1 MTTAELAKNW
11 LQEQGFKCNLD
22 QDGDAIFRYEG
33 ANMYVSVD
41 KDDPLFLKIVMPS
54 IYEVE
59 NNYSK
64 VLEAVNKVCTRIK
77 VIKALLVQNRVHLV
91 IEMFVD
97 TTPEVDD
104 FFERCCDILIAG
116 RRAFAEALNE

>member
-22 QDGDAIFRYEG
+22 QDGDAIFKYAG

>member
-22 QDGDAIFRYEG
+22 QDGDAIFKYEG

-59 NNYSK
+59 NNYSE
-64 VLEAVNKVCTRIK
+64 VLEAVNKVCARIK

>member
-22 QDGDAIFRYEG
+22 QDGDAIFKYEG

>member
-22 QDGDAIFRYEG
+22 QDGDAIFKYEG

-116 RRAFAEALNE
+116 RRAFADALNE

>member
-11 LQEQGFKCNLD
+11 LHEQGYKCNLD
-22 QDGDAIFRYEG
+22 DDGDAVFKYEG
-33 ANMYVSVD
+33 ANMYVAVD
-41 KDDPLFLKIVMPS
+41 KDDPLFLKIVMPV

-59 NNYSK
+59 DNYSK
-64 VLEAVNKVCTRIK
+64 VLEAANKVCAKIK
-77 VIKALLVQNRVHLV
+77 VLKAIVINNKVHLV

-116 RRAFAEALNE
+116 RREFAMAMSE

>member
-22 QDGDAIFRYEG
+22 QDGDAIFKYEG

-59 NNYSK
+59 NNYSN

-77 VIKALLVQNRVHLV
+77 VIKALLVKNRVHLV

-116 RRAFAEALNE
+116 RRVFAEALNE

>member
-22 QDGDAIFRYEG
+22 QDGDAILKYEG

-64 VLEAVNKVCTRIK
+64 VLEAVNKVCARIK

>member
-1 MTTAELAKNW
+1 MTTAELAKSW
-11 LQEQGFKCNLD
+11 LNSQGFRCNLD
-22 QDGDAIFRYEG
+22 EDGDACFKYEG

-41 KDDPLFLKIVMPS
+41 KNDPLFLKIVMPS

-59 NNYSK
+59 NNYVK
-64 VLEAVNKVCTRIK
+64 VLEAVNKVTTQIK
-77 VIKALLVQNRVHLV
+77 VVKALLIQNRVHLV

-104 FFERCCDILIAG
+104 FFERCCDILIAS
-116 RRAFAEALNE
+116 RREFAAALTE

>member
-22 QDGDAIFRYEG
+22 QDGDAIFKYEG
-33 ANMYVSVD
+33 ANRYVSVD

-116 RRAFAEALNE
+116 RRAFAEALKD

>member
-22 QDGDAIFRYEG
+22 QDGDAIFKYEG

-77 VIKALLVQNRVHLV
+77 VIK
-91 IEMFVD
+91 
-97 TTPEVDD
+97 
-104 FFERCCDILIAG
+104 
-116 RRAFAEALNE
+116 

>member
-22 QDGDAIFRYEG
+22 QDGDAIFKYEG

-41 KDDPLFLKIVMPS
+41 KDDPLFFKIVMPS

>member
-1 MTTAELAKNW
+1 MTTAELAKSW
-11 LQEQGFKCNLD
+11 LNSQGFRCNLD
-22 QDGDAIFRYEG
+22 EDGDAFFKYEG

-41 KDDPLFLKIVMPS
+41 KQDPLFLKIVMPS

-59 NNYSK
+59 NNYVK
-64 VLEAVNKVCTRIK
+64 VLEAVNKVTAQIK
-77 VIKALLVQNRVHLV
+77 VVKALLIQNRVHLV

-104 FFERCCDILIAG
+104 FFERCCDILIAS
-116 RRAFAEALNE
+116 RREFAAALTE

>member
-22 QDGDAIFRYEG
+22 QDGDAIFKYEG

-59 NNYSK
+59 NNYSQ

>member
-22 QDGDAIFRYEG
+22 QDGDAIFKYEG

-64 VLEAVNKVCTRIK
+64 VLEAVNKVCARIK

>member
-1 MTTAELAKNW
+1 MLNVRALNQQFEWVNPARFWNDK
-11 LQEQGFKCNLD
+11 LD
-22 QDGDAIFRYEG
+22 T
-33 ANMYVSVD
+33 
-41 KDDPLFLKIVMPS
+41 L
-54 IYEVE
+54 
-59 NNYSK
+59 
-64 VLEAVNKVCTRIK
+64 

>member
-22 QDGDAIFRYEG
+22 QDGDAIFKYEG

-59 NNYSK
+59 NNHSK